1 MSFLPARMRR
11 LLIGG
16 HQAHLEGVIDTL
28 HAEGVLHVEDYADPT
43 HTTQIGTPLE
53 AGDKASELLVQVR
66 GLQKALG
73 CDGATPAAADT
84 LAAASPSQVFHSA
97 EAASK
102 AALDNAARLA
112 ATQQALEAESGALRP
127 LTPLDFELSAV
138 AGLRSVKVY
147 AGTSRTDPTAAIQKA
162 GFPHELQ
169 VAPGPA
175 GLATLLIVGAAHGPA
190 ADRVLAENGFAPAAL
205 PPSTGTG
212 SPAQR
217 LSAIASEQA
226 ALHTQAIAVGQERAA
241 LAEQWGPR
249 LAAAEHALVATV
261 EKTQAPLKF
270 AVTPSTF
277 HVEGW
282 VPQSQV
288 ARVQAALDQRFG
300 ASLYVADVGDAP
312 RENATDGAGHAHGH
326 EHDAH
331 AHDGKGHGG
340 AGSHGTGTGG
350 DDAHETHHDDPLA
363 EPPIHLENKGLAR
376 PYEFMLGLL
385 GKPRYREIDP
395 TKLMLVFFPLF
406 FGLMVGDLAVGLVIT
421 LFGVWL
427 KKNDI
432 FGIGGPAVGRALVM
446 GGVMAMVV
454 GTFVFGEAL
463 GIHFVAPEPGE
474 MSWVGILGL
483 NVPYADQAH
492 GLLFLTGN
500 APVAGMAEEATAH
513 AGGLLGILTPHAPH
527 HLSLGGLVNL
537 GYYSKIGDIQA
548 LLVWSLIIGLV
559 HLVLGFSLG
568 VRNVY
573 VSHGIKLAVQEKLA
587 WLTLIAGAF
596 VSVGGLMGNSSVMLW
611 GGLLVILVSIGL
623 LWAGAQHVLGAGYV
637 AILEVFG
644 LAGNLLS
651 YTRLAAIGASKA
663 GMALAFSSLGF
674 ELAGGGVL
682 GWAIY
687 LFGFLIIIPLSILAG
702 GLQSVRL
709 QFVEFFQKFFVG
721 GGRPYVPFGRRAPQ
735 PPSFPPVGATE

>member
-16 HQAHLEGVIDTL
+16 HKAHLEGVIDTL
-28 HAEGVLHVEDYADPT
+28 HAEGVVHVEDYVDPT
-43 HTTQIGTPLE
+43 HTTDIGTPLE
-53 AGDKASELLVQVR
+53 AGERASELLVQVR

-73 CDGATPAAADT
+73 CDGAAPAAE
-84 LAAASPSQVFHSA
+84 PVVPEQVFQQA

-102 AALDNAARLA
+102 ATLDAATRLA
-112 ATQQALEAESGALRP
+112 ATLQALEAEAAGLRP
-127 LTPLDFELSAV
+127 LEGLDFELSAIP
-138 AGLRSVKVY
+138 GLRSVKVY
-147 AGTSRTDPTAAIQKA
+147 AGTCRSDPTSTVRAA

-169 VAPGPA
+169 VASGPSGPA
-175 GLATLLIVGAAHGPA
+175 VLLIVGTAHAAA
-190 ADRVLAENGFAPAAL
+190 AERALAENGFAAATLPDATGTPAA
-205 PPSTGTG
+205 
-212 SPAQR
+212 R
-217 LSAIASEQA
+217 LAAIAAERSHVATRLE
-226 ALHTQAIAVGQERAA
+226 AIGQERAA
-241 LAEQWGPR
+241 LAAQWGAR
-249 LAAAEHALVATV
+249 LATAERALAATV

-270 AVTPSTF
+270 AVTQTTF

-282 VPQSQV
+282 VPQSQL

-300 ASLYVADVGDAP
+300 TKLYLEDLGDAP
-312 RENATDGAGHAHGH
+312 REHPSGDHHRREEHGAEHVAHGQP
-326 EHDAH
+326 ASVQP
-331 AHDGKGHGG
+331 DGSG
-340 AGSHGTGTGG
+340 
-350 DDAHETHHDDPLA
+350 AHEEHHASDPKD

-385 GKPRYREIDP
+385 GKPRYQEIDP
-395 TKLMLVFFPLF
+395 TTLMLVFFPLF
-406 FGLMVGDLAVGLVIT
+406 FGLMVGDLAVGLVIM
-421 LFGVWL
+421 LVGLWL
-427 KKNDI
+427 KKNNI

-474 MSWVGILGL
+474 MSWESILGL
-483 NVPYADQAH
+483 HLPYADQAH
-492 GLLFLTGN
+492 GLLFKTGH
-500 APVAGMAEEATAH
+500 APVGEHTGLEVAAEAAEH
-513 AGGLLGILTPHAPH
+513 AGGLLGMLAPHSEH

-537 GYYSKIGDIQA
+537 GYYSKIHDIQA

-573 VSHGIKLAVQEKLA
+573 VSHGLKLAVQEKVA
-587 WLTLIAGAF
+587 WLTLLAGAGIAI
-596 VSVGGLMGNSSVMLW
+596 GGMLA
-611 GGLLVILVSIGL
+611 GAALLLWLGVLVVLVSIGL

-637 AILEVFG
+637 AVLEVFG

-663 GMALAFSSLGF
+663 GMALAFSALGF
-674 ELAGGGVL
+674 ELAGGGLL
-682 GWAIY
+682 GWGIY

-721 GGRPYVPFGRRAPQ
+721 GGRTYVPFGRRA
-735 PPSFPPVGATE
+735 T

>member
-16 HQAHLEGVIDTL
+16 HQAHLEGVIDAL
-28 HAEGVLHVEDYADPT
+28 HAEGVLHIEDYADPT
-43 HTTQIGTPLE
+43 HSTQIGTPLE

-73 CDGATPAAADT
+73 CEGAAPEPGPVA
-84 LAAASPSQVFHSA
+84 PEQVLHQA
-97 EAASK
+97 EAAGR
-102 AALDNAARLA
+102 AALDSAARLA
-112 ATQQALEAESGALRP
+112 AQVQALEAEAAALRP
-127 LTPLDFELSAV
+127 LAGLDFELSAV

-147 AGTSRTDPTAAIQKA
+147 AGTCRTDPSATVQAA
-162 GFPHELQ
+162 GFPHEMQ
-169 VAPGPA
+169 VAPGPG
-175 GLATLLIVGAAHGPA
+175 GLAVLLIAGASHA
-190 ADRVLAENGFAPAAL
+190 AAAEK
-205 PPSTGTG
+205 
-212 SPAQR
+212 
-217 LSAIASEQA
+217 
-226 ALHTQAIAVGQERAA
+226 A
-241 LAEQWGPR
+241 LAESGFASAQLPSAEGAPAERLAAIAAQSAQARAQLAAVAQERGQLAAQWGPR
-249 LAAAEHALVATV
+249 LAAAERALVATV

-270 AVTPSTF
+270 AVTPTTF

-288 ARVQAALDQRFG
+288 GRVRAALDQRFG
-300 ASLYVADVGDAP
+300 DRLYLEDMGDAP
-312 RENATDGAGHAHGH
+312 REHAGSDHHTRGEHSREHVAQAHGQPASIQA
-326 EHDAH
+326 DGSAAH
-331 AHDGKGHGG
+331 A
-340 AGSHGTGTGG
+340 
-350 DDAHETHHDDPLA
+350 EHHPIDPKD

-385 GKPRYREIDP
+385 GKPRYQEIDP
-395 TKLMLVFFPLF
+395 TKLMLFFFPLF
-406 FGLMVGDLAVGLVIT
+406 FGLMVGDLAVGLVIF
-421 LFGVWL
+421 LFGLWL
-427 KKNDI
+427 KENRI

-474 MSWVGILGL
+474 MSWLAILGL
-483 NVPYADQAH
+483 HLPYANQPH
-492 GLLFLTGN
+492 GLLFLTGS
-500 APVAGMAEEATAH
+500 APLPGVAEAAAAH
-513 AGGLLGILTPHAPH
+513 GGGLLGILAPHALH
-527 HLSLGGLVNL
+527 HLSLAGIVNL

-573 VSHGIKLAVQEKLA
+573 VSHGLKLAVQEKLA
-587 WLTLIAGAF
+587 WLTLIAGAG
-596 VSVGGLMGNSSVMLW
+596 VAIGGLMGHLSALLW
-611 GGLLVILVSIGL
+611 VGLLAVLASIGL

-637 AILEVFG
+637 AVLEVFG

-663 GMALAFSSLGF
+663 GMALAFSALGF
-674 ELAGGGVL
+674 QLAGGGAL

-721 GGRPYVPFGRRAPQ
+721 GGRPYVPFGGRAP
-735 PPSFPPVGATE
+735 

>member
-1 MSFLPARMRR
+1 
-11 LLIGG
+11 G
-16 HQAHLEGVIDTL
+16 
-28 HAEGVLHVEDYADPT
+28 
-43 HTTQIGTPLE
+43 
-53 AGDKASELLVQVR
+53 
-66 GLQKALG
+66 
-73 CDGATPAAADT
+73 
-84 LAAASPSQVFHSA
+84 
-97 EAASK
+97 
-102 AALDNAARLA
+102 
-112 ATQQALEAESGALRP
+112 
-127 LTPLDFELSAV
+127 LDFELSALP
-138 AGLRSVKVY
+138 GLRSVKVY
-147 AGTSRTDPTAAIQKA
+147 AGTCRTHPAAAIQAA

-169 VAPGPA
+169 VAQGPG
-175 GLATLLIVGAAHGPA
+175 GLAVLLIVGAAHASA
-190 ADRVLAENGFAPAAL
+190 AERALAENGFAAAQLPAAA
-205 PPSTGTG
+205 G
-212 SPAQR
+212 SPAER
-217 LSAIASEQA
+217 LAAIATERAQA
-226 ALHTQAIAVGQERAA
+226 EAQLAAVAQERAA
-241 LAEQWGPR
+241 LAQQWGPR

-261 EKTQAPLKF
+261 EKTQAPLRF
-270 AVTPSTF
+270 AVTPTTF

-288 ARVQAALDQRFG
+288 GRVRAALDQRFG
-300 ASLYVADVGDAP
+300 DKLYLEDLGDAP
-312 RENATDGAGHAHGH
+312 REPAGEAHGH
-326 EHDAH
+326 GKHSELTANGQPASIQADGSAAH
-331 AHDGKGHGG
+331 AEHPPV
-340 AGSHGTGTGG
+340 
-350 DDAHETHHDDPLA
+350 DPKD

-385 GKPRYREIDP
+385 GKPRYQEVDP

-406 FGLMVGDLAVGLVIT
+406 FGLMVGDLAVGLIIT
-421 LFGVWL
+421 LFGAWL

-474 MSWVGILGL
+474 MSWVGILGIHL
-483 NVPYADQAH
+483 PYADQPH
-492 GLLFLTGN
+492 GLLFLTGH
-500 APVAGMAEEATAH
+500 APLEGAVEAVVAH
-513 AGGLLGILTPHAPH
+513 AGGGLLAILAPHAEH

-548 LLVWSLIIGLV
+548 LLAWSLIIGLV

-573 VSHGIKLAVQEKLA
+573 VSHGLKLAVQEKLA

-596 VSVGGLMGNSSVMLW
+596 LAVGGMMAHLAALLW
-611 GGLLVILVSIGL
+611 LGVLAVLVSIGL

-637 AILEVFG
+637 AVLEVFG

-663 GMALAFSSLGF
+663 GMALAFSALGF

-721 GGRPYVPFGRRAPQ
+721 GGRSYVPFGRRAPQ
-735 PPSFPPVGATE
+735 PPSSPLSNP